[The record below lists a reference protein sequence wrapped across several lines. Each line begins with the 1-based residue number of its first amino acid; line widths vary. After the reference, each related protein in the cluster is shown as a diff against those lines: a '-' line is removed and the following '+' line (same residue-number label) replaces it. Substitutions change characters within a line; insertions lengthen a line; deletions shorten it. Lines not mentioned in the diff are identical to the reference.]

1 VQHQV
6 FRGNDVR
13 DAMSAVRAALG
24 PDAII
29 ESTRHVTNGRSGALG
44 QAFVEIT
51 ATGTK
56 KRTPWAFGAE
66 PGGAAPERRSVRGWG
81 GTGLAL
87 RPLEPKPD
95 DSGHAPDLSE
105 IEQELRLLRA
115 MFEQLNATRPP
126 RERALALLQSV
137 GIGESLAREIAR
149 GSGRVVRRDPES
161 LRDWLL
167 SRVRSKLAIFSGL
180 LRSDEPLVVACVG
193 PTGAGKTTTLA
204 KLAARARLDFDKRVS
219 VISLD
224 TYRVGAVEQWKRYAA
239 LMGIT
244 LGIASKPAEFA
255 RLVAAQNSDIVL
267 VDTSGRL
274 GDDTDET
281 WPVIPCLATVQ
292 DRRVHVLVTLPTWL
306 HATDADRVMQLY
318 RCDHPTSAVFTK
330 IDETARTG
338 GVLSAAIS
346 ADISV
351 AYLCNGPRVPEDI
364 VDASAELLLG
374 ALFTGAS

>member
-1 VQHQV
+1 
-6 FRGNDVR
+6 
-13 DAMSAVRAALG
+13 
-24 PDAII
+24 
-29 ESTRHVTNGRSGALG
+29 
-44 QAFVEIT
+44 VEIT
-51 ATGTK
+51 ATGTS

-66 PGGAAPERRSVRGWG
+66 NNGTSPGYRSARGWQSA
-81 GTGLAL
+81 GLAV
-87 RPLEPKPD
+87 RPPTPKAEET
-95 DSGHAPDLSE
+95 GHAPDLSE

-126 RERALALLQSV
+126 RERALALLQS
-137 GIGESLAREIAR
+137 IGMGDSLAREIAR
-149 GSGRVVRRDPES
+149 GAGRVARRDPDG
-161 LRDWLL
+161 LREWLT
-167 SRVRSKLAIFSGL
+167 SRIRSKLTIFSGL

-239 LMGIT
+239 LMGVN

-274 GDDTDET
+274 SDDTEET
-281 WPVIPCLATVQ
+281 WPVAPCLATVK
-292 DRRVHVLVTLPTWL
+292 DRRVHVLVALPTWL
-306 HATDADRVMQLY
+306 HASDAERVMELY
-318 RCDHPTSAVFTK
+318 RSEHSTSAVFTK
-330 IDETARTG
+330 IDETPHTG
-338 GVLSAAIS
+338 GVLSAAIG
-346 ADISV
+346 AGASV

-364 VDASAELLLG
+364 MDASAELLLG
-374 ALFTGAS
+374 ALFMGAS

>member
-1 VQHQV
+1 MQHQV

-44 QAFVEIT
+44 HAFVEIT
-51 ATGTK
+51 ATGIQ
-56 KRTPWAFGAE
+56 KRTPWAFGTE
-66 PGGAAPERRSVRGWG
+66 PAGAERRSARGWQRS
-81 GTGLAL
+81 GLAL
-87 RPLEPKPD
+87 RSLDPTPD
-95 DSGHAPDLSE
+95 DGSHAPDLSE

-149 GSGRVVRRDPES
+149 GAGRVVRRDPDA
-161 LRDWLL
+161 LRDWLA
-167 SRVRSKLAIFSGL
+167 SRIRSRLAIFSGL
-180 LRSDEPLVVACVG
+180 LRADEPLVVACVG

-224 TYRVGAVEQWKRYAA
+224 TYRVGAVEQWRRYAA
-239 LMGIT
+239 LMGVG
-244 LGIASKPAEFA
+244 LGIATKPAEFA

-274 GDDTDET
+274 VDDTDET
-281 WPVIPCLATVQ
+281 WPVVPCLATVQ
-292 DRRVHVLVTLPTWL
+292 DRRVHVLVALPTWL
-306 HATDADRVMQLY
+306 HAADAERVMQQY
-318 RCDHPTSAVFTK
+318 RFNQTTSAVFTK
-330 IDETARTG
+330 IDETPRTG

-346 ADISV
+346 ADVSV

-364 VDASAELLLG
+364 VEANAELLLG

>member
-44 QAFVEIT
+44 HAFVEIT
-51 ATGTK
+51 ATGTR

-66 PGGAAPERRSVRGWG
+66 ATGTSPERRHGRGWERAS
-81 GTGLAL
+81 LVL
-87 RPLEPKPD
+87 RSSSPKPD
-95 DSGHAPDLSE
+95 DVERAPDLGE

-126 RERALALLQSV
+126 RERALALLQAA
-137 GIGESLAREIAR
+137 GIGDPLAREIAR
-149 GSGRVVRRDPES
+149 GAGRVVRRDPEA
-161 LRDWLL
+161 LRDWLI
-167 SRVRSKLAIFSGL
+167 SRIRSRLTVFSGL
-180 LRSDEPLVVACVG
+180 LRSDEPLVIACVG

-239 LMGIT
+239 LMGVT
-244 LGIASKPAEFA
+244 LGIATKPGEFS
-255 RLVAAQNSDIVL
+255 RLLAAQNSDIVL

-274 GDDTDET
+274 SDDTDET
-281 WPVIPCLATVQ
+281 WPVAPCLATVQ
-292 DRRVHVLVTLPTWL
+292 DRRVQVLVALPTWL
-306 HATDADRVMQLY
+306 HAADAGHVLELY
-318 RCDHPTSAVFTK
+318 RSGHPASAVFTK
-330 IDETARTG
+330 IDETPRTG
-338 GVLSAAIS
+338 GVLSAAIGAEVS
-346 ADISV
+346 I

-364 VDASAELLLG
+364 MDASAELLLG
-374 ALFTGAS
+374 ALFVGAS